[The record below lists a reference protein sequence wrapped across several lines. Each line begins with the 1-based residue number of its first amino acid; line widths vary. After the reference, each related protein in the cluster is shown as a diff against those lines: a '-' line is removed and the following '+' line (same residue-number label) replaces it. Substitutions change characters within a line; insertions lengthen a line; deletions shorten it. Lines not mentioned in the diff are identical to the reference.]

1 MADPDRMAD
10 PAQESSPDS
19 GTEWDD
25 ARWRK
30 STRSPDG
37 PPGCLEW
44 AAVGQ
49 RVGVR
54 DSNDPT
60 GAVLVFGRR
69 AWTDFINGVKLG
81 EFDA

>member
-1 MADPDRMAD
+1 MADPD
-10 PAQESSPDS
+10 PESSPDA
-19 GTEWDD
+19 GNDGRWAD
-25 ARWRK
+25 APWRK
-30 STRSPDG
+30 SSHSPDG

-44 AAVGQ
+44 TAGSD

-60 GAVLVFGRR
+60 GGVLVFGRR
-69 AWTDFINGVKLG
+69 AWTDFIAGVKLG